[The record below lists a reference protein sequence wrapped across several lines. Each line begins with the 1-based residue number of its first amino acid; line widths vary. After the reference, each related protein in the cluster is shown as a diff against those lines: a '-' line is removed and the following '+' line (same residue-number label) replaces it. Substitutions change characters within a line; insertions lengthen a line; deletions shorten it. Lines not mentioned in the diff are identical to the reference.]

1 MLGSEHTP
9 KPRRGISW
17 PDRSLA
23 VELKVNFSVILR
35 SMNVNCDV
43 VVEE

>member
-1 MLGSEHTP
+1 MLGRARTP
-9 KPRRGISW
+9 NPRRGISW

-23 VELKVNFSVILR
+23 VELRVNFSVILR